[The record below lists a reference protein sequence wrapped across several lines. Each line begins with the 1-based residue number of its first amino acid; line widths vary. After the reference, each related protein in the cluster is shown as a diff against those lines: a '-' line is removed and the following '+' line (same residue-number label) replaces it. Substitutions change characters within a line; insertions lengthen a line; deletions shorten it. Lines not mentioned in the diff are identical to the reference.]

1 MCSKHEQLSQSWQLQ
16 TMSHVLQPQR
26 CKFCHNSFL
35 GNIVLIRPSL
45 TGAST
50 LYTGEYSSS
59 VAKRTA
65 AALDSRAP
73 FGKAR
78 NPLLGKVLHRFGQ
91 SAFNDNQNAFAVDCL
106 AQVTTY
112 EISTSTIQD
121 QTVTETVTAATPTI
135 YITLRN
141 KAVDDSEPVPITTT
155 ITAQPTDN
163 VASGIC
169 TVTAA
174 STTTTQ
180 HLKCA
185 PTNLISQVDGYGIGE
200 TQGDSSNTRGLAPGS
215 DPSACCQLCLDTDGC
230 AASEDDPDA
239 GNCFLWY
246 TTPTCGLGF
255 KYAAGSQELAAGAG
269 FFVQTGCGTIEETD
283 S

>member
-1 MCSKHEQLSQSWQLQ
+1 MRSLALQLQQCKLSQVKYSLRRRADQ
-16 TMSHVLQPQR
+16 TTS
-26 CKFCHNSFL
+26 S
-35 GNIVLIRPSL
+35 

-50 LYTGEYSSS
+50 LYTGEYNSGN
-59 VAKRTA
+59 AKRTA

-73 FGKAR
+73 FFGRPR
-78 NPLLGKVLHRFGQ
+78 NTLIGKVRHLFGQ
-91 SAFNDNQNAFAVDCL
+91 SAFSDNQKAFAVDCL
-106 AQVTTY
+106 AQITTY
-112 EISTSTIQD
+112 EVSTSTVQEE
-121 QTVTETVTAATPTI
+121 TATETVTAATPTI
-135 YITLRN
+135 YLSLKIL
-141 KAVDDSEPVPITTT
+141 AVDSDPVAITTT
-155 ITAQPTDN
+155 LTAQPTDD
-163 VASGIC
+163 AITSGVC

-174 STTTTQ
+174 SSTTTQ

-215 DPSACCQLCLDTDGC
+215 DPSACCQLCLDTEGC

-246 TTPTCGLGF
+246 TTPTCGVGF
-255 KYAAGSQELAAGAG
+255 KYAAGSVKLEAGAG
-269 FFVQTGCGTIEETD
+269 FLVQTGCGTIEETD